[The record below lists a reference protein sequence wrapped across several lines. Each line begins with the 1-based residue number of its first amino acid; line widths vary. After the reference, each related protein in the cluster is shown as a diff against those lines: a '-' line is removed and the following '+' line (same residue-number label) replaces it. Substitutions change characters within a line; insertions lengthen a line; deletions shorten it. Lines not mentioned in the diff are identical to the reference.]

1 MLSCLESIENRE
13 LTANSSWA
21 SVANRLNLFHEK
33 ALRMIY
39 NDQISSFQE
48 LLNKDNSFTVHN
60 FNIQS
65 LAIEMLKVINNIAAT
80 IIDVYVPHV
89 IVPIFAQNLSL
100 LFQVYVQFIMVKNL
114 YSITIPL
121 SGI

>member
-21 SVANRLNLFHEK
+21 SVANRLNLFHGK

>member
-100 LFQVYVQFIMVKNL
+100 LFQVYVQFITVKNL

>member
-21 SVANRLNLFHEK
+21 SVAKRLNLFHEK

-65 LAIEMLKVINNIAAT
+65 LAIEMLKVINNIAAA

>member
-1 MLSCLESIENRE
+1 MVSCLESIENRE

>member
-65 LAIEMLKVINNIAAT
+65 LAIEMLKVINNIAAA

>member
-1 MLSCLESIENRE
+1 
-13 LTANSSWA
+13 
-21 SVANRLNLFHEK
+21 
-33 ALRMIY
+33 MIY

>member
-1 MLSCLESIENRE
+1 MFSCLESIENRE
-13 LTANSSWA
+13 LTANSRWA
-21 SVANRLNLFHEK
+21 SVANRLNLFHER

-48 LLNKDNSFTVHN
+48 LLNKDSSFTVHN

-65 LAIEMLKVINNIAAT
+65 LVIEIFKVINSIAAT
-80 IIDVYVPHV
+80 IIDVYVPHI

>member
-39 NDQISSFQE
+39 NDPISSFQE

>member
-13 LTANSSWA
+13 LTANASWA

>member
-1 MLSCLESIENRE
+1 MLSCLESIENRD

-21 SVANRLNLFHEK
+21 SVADRLNLFHEK